1 MYSDGLCVY
10 TELGWLDD
18 PHQFLT
24 DVSSLGASQTT
35 DLGQCVN
42 SAETAMRASY
52 EGCGYT
58 GEDWTRLDA
67 LISVSSYVQ
76 CTSQMFSQQCELRVR
91 ESWHSWLEQ
100 SSSSS
105 SSSSSFSSIA
115 PLTTT
120 GSTCEANVQEML
132 QKISLRYNRY
142 HPLQAGDVCL
152 DTTYGLSKTCCP
164 PFSCISVTNRTST
177 CQETEGGCDAN
188 VGQRYV

>member
-1 MYSDGLCVY
+1 MTATIISNVFFCNVPHFHSKSPSPSILRSTADCDSMYSDGLCVY

-24 DVSSLGASQTT
+24 DISSLGASQTT

-76 CTSQMFSQQCELRVR
+76 CTSQMFSQQCEERVR

-120 GSTCEANVQEML
+120 GSTCEANVREML
-132 QKISLRYNRY
+132 QKISL
-142 HPLQAGDVCL
+142 
-152 DTTYGLSKTCCP
+152 
-164 PFSCISVTNRTST
+164 
-177 CQETEGGCDAN
+177 
-188 VGQRYV
+188 